1 MKDGCA
7 LWHSTAASGRAYEN
21 RCRGKNE
28 KCISVIYTVYM
39 ESGKKCWFMTGK
51 LLVSQKQ
58 SPRKEIRHSG
68 FYFVR

>member
-39 ESGKKCWFMTGK
+39 ESGKKNVG
-51 LLVSQKQ
+51 L
-58 SPRKEIRHSG
+58 
-68 FYFVR
+68 